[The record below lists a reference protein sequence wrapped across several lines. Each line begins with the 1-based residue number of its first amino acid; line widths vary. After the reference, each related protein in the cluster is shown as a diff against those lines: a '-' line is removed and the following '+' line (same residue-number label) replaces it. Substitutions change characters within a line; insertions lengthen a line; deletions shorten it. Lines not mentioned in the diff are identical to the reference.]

1 MKKYMEKYEEWLNNP
16 VIDEESKK
24 ELLSIK
30 ENEAEIEDRFYK
42 DLEFGTAGLRG
53 VIGIGTNRMNKYTV
67 TKATQGLANYII
79 KNCGQNRGVAIAYDS
94 RRMSKEFSEETALCL
109 NANGIKTYRFEDVR
123 PTPELSFAVRKLGC
137 ISGIVITASHN
148 PPEYNGYK
156 VYWEDG
162 AQIVEPIDK
171 DIINEVGNI
180 KDFSTIKTMN
190 KEEAVSQGLYNT
202 IGKEIDDNYIAELKK
217 LIVNQKAIN
226 EMQNE
231 IKIVYTPLHGTGG
244 MLVERILREIGFENV
259 YVVKEQEKPDGRFPT
274 VSYPNPE
281 DPKAF
286 ELAMKLAKEVD
297 ADIVL
302 ANDPDADRL
311 GMYAKDSKTGEYIQ
325 FNGNMTGNLIA
336 EYILSQKKASGALPE
351 NGAIIKTIVSSNMT
365 EAIANEYGVKLFA
378 TLTGFK
384 NIAKIIRRFEED
396 KSYECLYSYEES
408 YGCIIGTHARDK
420 DGIVAVMTLCEAA
433 AYYKMQGMT
442 LWDQMQEMYKKYGYY
457 KEKQMSIT
465 LKGVEGAQE
474 IKTMMENMRNNPEKE
489 IAGLKVISFGDYQKQ
504 EITHKNGAREATGL
518 PKSNVLYFELEKNA
532 WVCVRPSGTEPKIK
546 FYMGVCENSAEVA
559 DKMLAKLEVEVKQM
573 AENAK
578 KC

>member
-1 MKKYMEKYEEWLNNP
+1 MKMYMEKYEEWLNNP
-16 VIDEESKK
+16 VIDAESKK
-24 ELLSIK
+24 ELLSIR

-79 KNCGQNRGVAIAYDS
+79 KNCGQKKGVAIAYDS
-94 RRMSKEFSEETALCL
+94 RIMSKEFSEETALCL

-123 PTPELSFAVRKLGC
+123 PTPELSFAVRELGC

-156 VYWEDG
+156 VYWDDG

-171 DIINEVGNI
+171 EIINEVNNI
-180 KDFSTIKTMN
+180 KDFATIKTMD
-190 KEEAVSQGLYNT
+190 KAKAVSQGLYNT
-202 IGKEIDDNYIAELKK
+202 IGKEIDDKYVAELKK
-217 LIVNQKAIN
+217 LIVNEKAIKK
-226 EMQNE
+226 MQKE
-231 IKIVYTPLHGTGG
+231 IKVVYTPLHGTGG
-244 MLVERILREIGFENV
+244 MLVERILKEIGFENI
-259 YVVKEQEKPDGRFPT
+259 YVVKEQEKPDGKFPT

-311 GMYAKDSKTGEYIQ
+311 GMYVKDIQTGEYIQ

-336 EYILSQKKASGALPE
+336 EYILSQKKANGTLHD

-365 EAIANEYGVKLFA
+365 DAIAKEYGVKLFS

-396 KSYECLYSYEES
+396 ETYECMFSYEES

-465 LKGVEGAQE
+465 LKGVEGAEE
-474 IKTMMENMRNNPEKE
+474 IKIMMENMRNNPEKE

-504 EITHKNGAREATGL
+504 EIIHENGEKEATGL

-546 FYMGVCENSAEVA
+546 FYMGVCENSAEAA
-559 DKMLAKLEVEVKQM
+559 DKMLAKLEIEVKQM

-578 KC
+578 K